1 VEGYDHREIA
11 QLLRCSTGNSK
22 SQLHKARMKI
32 REMLLAKKE
41 EQEQQ
46 PVEKSKSRSRGV
58 STAPTNPARART
70 ESAPKGYEELL
81 FNCWKA
87 AGLWAD
93 HFHGQRGL

>member
-32 REMLLAKKE
+32 REMLLATKDE
-41 EQEQQ
+41 HENAG
-46 PVEKSKSRSRGV
+46 EKSKPRSRGMAA
-58 STAPTNPARART
+58 TAANPARART

-93 HFHGQRGL
+93 HFHGHRGL